1 MTFDLI
7 LAGGQLLD
15 GTGTPA
21 VAADLGMIGE
31 KIEAIAD
38 LSRAQARRVIPLQG
52 LTLAPG
58 FIDTHTHS
66 EGALL
71 HDPQHANGLRQG
83 ITTEIVGL
91 DGMSWAPLSP
101 PNFRLYARYLG
112 GILGDP
118 PLELDMSSIAAFRAH
133 YHRKAAIN
141 VACLVPHGAL
151 RLELLG
157 FRDLPLREEA
167 LQTAGRM
174 VRQGIEQ
181 GAVGFSTGAAYYPGY
196 WADTR
201 ELVEL
206 CRALREA
213 GGVYVNEPRVG
224 TPERAFG
231 GGGIL
236 EGLEVARQSGAP
248 VHFAHLR
255 TTEQTAGRLQELTAP
270 IDRAQDQGVDCT
282 MDIYPYPSGS
292 SIAVSFLPGDMQE
305 GGPDA
310 ILERLADPGRRRAI
324 EDHLENRLFA
334 PLEPVTFSYLPS
346 NSHLE
351 GTSLAEAAR
360 RRGASPAQTL
370 CDLLLEEELKV
381 GYLNAPPS
389 SPALR
394 QAIDRDCLQLL
405 ARPDAMACS
414 DITPLG
420 SAPHPRCYGAF
431 PRFLGRLRRRYRRL
445 SLESMVQRMT
455 DLPARRFGLTRRGR
469 LQRGYFADLVVFD
482 PDRVT
487 DTATYQDPRRFPEGI
502 PWVVV
507 NGQVAVEGGR
517 CTGILAGQAV
527 P

>member
-21 VAADLGMIGE
+21 VAADLGVIGE
-31 KIEAIAD
+31 KIEAIGD

-91 DGMSWAPLSP
+91 DGMSWAPLSR

-112 GILGDP
+112 GILGNP

-133 YHRKAAIN
+133 YHRKAAVN

-157 FRDLPLREEA
+157 FRDLPLRGEV
-167 LQTAGRM
+167 LQAAGRM

-292 SIAVSFLPGDMQE
+292 SIAVSFLPGEMQE

-324 EDHLENRLFA
+324 QDYLENRLFA
-334 PLEPVTFSYLPS
+334 PLEPVTFSYLPR

-351 GTSLAEAAR
+351 GKSLAEAAR
-360 RRGASPAQTL
+360 RRGASPPKRCATS
-370 CDLLLEEELKV
+370 CWRRKLKV
-381 GYLNAPPS
+381 GYVNAPPS

-405 ARPDAMACS
+405 TRPDAMACS

-431 PRFLGRLRRRYRRL
+431 PRFLGRLRRRYRTL
-445 SLESMVQRMT
+445 SLETMVQRMT

-507 NGQVAVEGGR
+507 NGQVAVEGGQ
-517 CTGILAGQAV
+517 CTGVLAGQAV

>member
-7 LAGGQLLD
+7 LTGGPLLD
-15 GTGTPA
+15 GTGAPA
-21 VAADLGMIGE
+21 VAADVGIIGE
-31 KIEAIAD
+31 KIEAIGD

-52 LTLAPG
+52 LTVAPG

-71 HDPQHANGLRQG
+71 HDPQHACGLRQG

-91 DGMSWAPLSP
+91 DGMSWAPLSR

-118 PLELDMSSIAAFRAH
+118 PPELDTSSVAAFRAH
-133 YHRKAAIN
+133 YHRKAAVN
-141 VACLVPHGAL
+141 VACLVPHGAI

-157 FRDLPLREEA
+157 FRDLPLRGET
-167 LQTAGRM
+167 LQAAGRM
-174 VRQGIEQ
+174 VRRGIEQ

-206 CRALREA
+206 CRAVREA

-224 TPERAFG
+224 TPGRAFA
-231 GGGIL
+231 GGGIV
-236 EGLEVARQSGAP
+236 EGLEIARQSRAP

-255 TTEQTAGRLQELTAP
+255 TDEETAGRLKELTDP
-270 IDRAQDQGVDCT
+270 IDRAKAQGVDCT

-292 SIAVSFLPGDMQE
+292 SIAVSFLPGEMQE
-305 GGPDA
+305 GGPGA
-310 ILERLADPGRRRAI
+310 ILERLADPGQRAALL
-324 EDHLENRLFA
+324 DHLENRLFA
-334 PLEPVTFSYLPS
+334 PLEPVTFSYLPR

-351 GTSLAEAAR
+351 GKSLPEAAR
-360 RRGASPAQTL
+360 CRGTSPAQTL

-381 GYLNAPPS
+381 GYVNAPPA
-389 SPALR
+389 SPALWE
-394 QAIDRDCLQLL
+394 AVDRDCLQLL

-431 PRFLGRLRRRYRRL
+431 PRFLGRLRRRCRTL
-445 SLESMVQRMT
+445 SLGTMVARMT
-455 DLPARRFGLTRRGR
+455 DGPARRFGLTGRGR
-469 LQRGYFADLVVFD
+469 LQPGYFADLVAFD
-482 PDRVT
+482 PETVE
-487 DTATYQDPRRFPEGI
+487 DTATYEDPRRFPAGI

-507 NGQVAVEGGR
+507 NGRVAVEAGR
-517 CTGILAGQAV
+517 CTGVLAGQAV

>member
-7 LAGGQLLD
+7 LSGGQLLD

-21 VAADLGMIGE
+21 VAADLGIIGE
-31 KIEAIAD
+31 KIEAIAN

-118 PLELDMSSIAAFRAH
+118 PPELDMSSIAAFRAH

-206 CRALREA
+206 CRAVGEA

-236 EGLEVARQSGAP
+236 EGLEIARQSGVP
-248 VHFAHLR
+248 IHFAHLR
-255 TTEQTAGRLQELTAP
+255 TTEQTAGQLQELTAP
-270 IDRAQDQGVDCT
+270 IDRAQAQGVDCT

-292 SIAVSFLPGDMQE
+292 SITVSFLPGDMQE

-334 PLEPVTFSYLPS
+334 PLEPVTFSYLPR

-351 GTSLAEAAR
+351 GKSLAEAAR

-381 GYLNAPPS
+381 GYVNAPPS
-389 SPALR
+389 NPALR

-431 PRFLGRLRRRYRRL
+431 PRFLGRLRRRYRVALTL
-445 SLESMVQRMT
+445 SLELRK
-455 DLPARRFGLTRRGR
+455 LPSR
-469 LQRGYFADLVVFD
+469 
-482 PDRVT
+482 
-487 DTATYQDPRRFPEGI
+487 
-502 PWVVV
+502 WS
-507 NGQVAVEGGR
+507 NG
-517 CTGILAGQAV
+517 
-527 P
+527 

>member
-7 LAGGQLLD
+7 LSGGQLLD

-21 VAADLGMIGE
+21 VAADLGIIGE
-31 KIEAIAD
+31 RIEAVGD
-38 LSRAQARRVIPLQG
+38 LSRARARRVIPLQG
-52 LTLAPG
+52 LTVAPG

-71 HDPQHANGLRQG
+71 HDPQHAHGLRQG

-91 DGMSWAPLSP
+91 DGMSWAPLSR

-118 PLELDMSSIAAFRAH
+118 PLELDMSSVAAFRAH
-133 YHRKAAIN
+133 YHRKAAVN
-141 VACLVPHGAL
+141 MAYLVPHGAV

-157 FRDLPLREEA
+157 FRDLPLQGGTLRA
-167 LQTAGRM
+167 AGRM

-181 GAVGFSTGAAYYPGY
+181 GAVGFSTGAAYHPGY

-206 CRALREA
+206 CRAVGEA

-231 GGGIL
+231 GGGIQ
-236 EGLEVARQSGAP
+236 EGLEIARQSGAP

-255 TTEQTAGRLQELTAP
+255 TTEQSAGRLQELTAP
-270 IDRAQDQGVDCT
+270 IERAKDQGVDCT

-292 SIAVSFLPGDMQE
+292 SIAVSFLPGEMQE
-305 GGPDA
+305 GGPNA
-310 ILERLADPGRRRAI
+310 ILERLADPGRRRALQ
-324 EDHLENRLFA
+324 DHLENHLFA
-334 PLEPVTFSYLPS
+334 PLEPVTFSYLPR
-346 NSHLE
+346 NSRLE
-351 GTSLAEAAR
+351 GKSLAEASR
-360 RRGASPAQTL
+360 LRGASPAQTL

-381 GYLNAPPS
+381 GYVNAPPS
-389 SPALR
+389 SPVLWE
-394 QAIDRDCLQLL
+394 AIDRDCLQLL

-420 SAPHPRCYGAF
+420 STPHPRCYGAF
-431 PRFLGRLRRRYRRL
+431 PRFLGPLRRRYKTL
-445 SLESMVQRMT
+445 NLETMVQRMT
-455 DLPARRFGLTRRGR
+455 DAPARRFGLTRRGR
-469 LQRGYFADLVVFD
+469 LQPGYFADLVAFD
-482 PDRVT
+482 PDTVT
-487 DTATYQDPRRFPEGI
+487 DTATYEAPRQFPVGI

>member
-7 LAGGQLLD
+7 LSGGQLLD

-21 VAADLGMIGE
+21 VAADLGVIGE
-31 KIEAIAD
+31 KIEAIGD

-206 CRALREA
+206 CRAVGEA

-236 EGLEVARQSGAP
+236 EGLEIARQSGVP
-248 VHFAHLR
+248 IHFAHLR
-255 TTEQTAGRLQELTAP
+255 TTEQTAGQLQELTAP
-270 IDRAQDQGVDCT
+270 IDRAQAQGVDCT

-334 PLEPVTFSYLPS
+334 PLEPVTFSYLPR

-351 GTSLAEAAR
+351 GKSLAEAAR
-360 RRGASPAQTL
+360 RRG
-370 CDLLLEEELKV
+370 D
-381 GYLNAPPS
+381 
-389 SPALR
+389 
-394 QAIDRDCLQLL
+394 
-405 ARPDAMACS
+405 
-414 DITPLG
+414 
-420 SAPHPRCYGAF
+420 F
-431 PRFLGRLRRRYRRL
+431 PRPNAVR
-445 SLESMVQRMT
+445 
-455 DLPARRFGLTRRGR
+455 PA
-469 LQRGYFADLVVFD
+469 A
-482 PDRVT
+482 
-487 DTATYQDPRRFPEGI
+487 
-502 PWVVV
+502 
-507 NGQVAVEGGR
+507 GG
-517 CTGILAGQAV
+517 GA
-527 P
+527 

>member
-21 VAADLGMIGE
+21 VAADLGIAGE
-31 KIEAIAD
+31 RIEAIGD
-38 LSRAQARRVIPLQG
+38 LSRVQARRVIPLQG
-52 LTLAPG
+52 LAVAPG

-66 EGALL
+66 EGPLL
-71 HDPQHANGLRQG
+71 HDPQHAYGLRQG

-91 DGMSWAPLSP
+91 DGMSWAPLSR

-118 PLELDMSSIAAFRAH
+118 PPGLDMSSIAAFRAH
-133 YHRKAAIN
+133 YHRKAAVN

-157 FRDLPLREEA
+157 FRDLPLRGETLRA
-167 LQTAGRM
+167 AGRM

-206 CRALREA
+206 CRAVREA

-231 GGGIL
+231 GGGIE
-236 EGLEVARQSGAP
+236 EGLEIARQSGAP

-255 TTEQTAGRLQELTAP
+255 TTEQTAGRLQELTDP
-270 IDRAQDQGVDCT
+270 IDRAEDQGVDCT
-282 MDIYPYPSGS
+282 LDVYPYPSGS
-292 SIAVSFLPGDMQE
+292 SIAVSFLPGEMQE

-310 ILERLADPGRRRAI
+310 ILERLAEPARQRALR
-324 EDHLENRLFA
+324 DHLENRLFA
-334 PLEPVTFSYLPS
+334 PLEPVTFSYLPR
-346 NSHLE
+346 NPDLE
-351 GTSLAEAAR
+351 GKSLAEAAR
-360 RRGASPAQTL
+360 LRGASPARTL

-381 GYLNAPPS
+381 GYVNAPPS

-394 QAIDRDCLQLL
+394 EAIDRDCLQLL

-431 PRFLGRLRRRYRRL
+431 PRFLGRLRRRYQTL
-445 SLESMVQRMT
+445 SLEAMVRRMT
-455 DLPARRFGLTRRGR
+455 DGPAGRFGLTGRGR
-469 LQRGYFADLVVFD
+469 LRPGYFADLVAFD
-482 PDRVT
+482 PETVT
-487 DTATYQDPRRFPEGI
+487 DTATYEDPRQFPLGI

-507 NGQVAVEGGR
+507 NGQVAVEEGR

>member
-21 VAADLGMIGE
+21 VAADLGIIGE
-31 KIEAIAD
+31 KIEAIAN

-66 EGALL
+66 EGTLL

-101 PNFRLYARYLG
+101 PNYRLYARYLG

-118 PLELDMSSIAAFRAH
+118 PPELDMSSIAAFRAH
-133 YHRKAAIN
+133 YHRKVAVN
-141 VACLVPHGAL
+141 VAYLVPHGAL

-157 FRDLPLREEA
+157 FRDLPLRGA
-167 LQTAGRM
+167 KLQAAGQM

-206 CRALREA
+206 CRAVGEA

-236 EGLEVARQSGAP
+236 EGLEIARQSGAP

-270 IDRAQDQGVDCT
+270 IDRAQAQGVDCT

-334 PLEPVTFSYLPS
+334 PLEPVTFSYLPR

-351 GTSLAEAAR
+351 GKSLAEAAR
-360 RRGASPAQTL
+360 HRGASPAQTL
-370 CDLLLEEELKV
+370 CDLLLEEELTV
-381 GYLNAPPS
+381 GYVNAPPS
-389 SPALR
+389 SAPLW

-431 PRFLGRLRRRYRRL
+431 PRFLGRLRRRYKTL
-445 SLESMVQRMT
+445 SLETMVQRMT
-455 DLPARRFGLTRRGR
+455 DVPARRFGLTRRGR
-469 LQRGYFADLVVFD
+469 LQRGYYADVVAFD
-482 PDRVT
+482 PDTVT
-487 DTATYQDPRRFPEGI
+487 DTATYEDPVQFPVGI

>member
-1 MTFDLI
+1 MSFDLS
-7 LAGGQLLD
+7 LSGGQLLD
-15 GTGTPA
+15 GTGAPT
-21 VAADLGMIGE
+21 VAADVGIMGE
-31 KIEAIAD
+31 KIEAIGD
-38 LSRAQARRVIPLQG
+38 LSRAQARRIIPLRG
-52 LTLAPG
+52 LTVAPG

-71 HDPQHANGLRQG
+71 HDPRHAYGLHQG

-91 DGMSWAPLSP
+91 DGMSWAPLSR
-101 PNFRLYARYLG
+101 PNFQLYARYLG

-118 PLELDMSSIAAFRAH
+118 PPDLDMSSVAAFRVH
-133 YHRKAAIN
+133 YHRKVAVN
-141 VACLVPHGAL
+141 VAYLVPHGAL

-157 FRDLPLREEA
+157 FRDLPLRGETLRA
-167 LQTAGRM
+167 AGRM

-206 CRALREA
+206 CRAVREA

-224 TPERAFG
+224 TPGRAFG
-231 GGGIL
+231 GGGIQ
-236 EGLEVARQSGAP
+236 EGLEIARQSGAP

-270 IDRAQDQGVDCT
+270 IDRARDQGVDCS

-292 SIAVSFLPGDMQE
+292 SIAVSFLPGEMQE
-305 GGPDA
+305 GGPEA
-310 ILERLADPGRRRAI
+310 ILERLADPGRQRALR
-324 EDHLENRLFA
+324 DHLENRLFA
-334 PLEPVTFSYLPS
+334 PLEPVTFSYLPR
-346 NSHLE
+346 NPHLE
-351 GTSLAEAAR
+351 GKSLAEAAR
-360 RRGASPAQTL
+360 LRGSSPAQTL

-394 QAIDRDCLQLL
+394 EAIDRDCLQLL

-420 SAPHPRCYGAF
+420 SACHPRCYGAF
-431 PRFLGRLRRRYRRL
+431 PRFLGRLRRQYKTL
-445 SLESMVQRMT
+445 STETMVQRMT
-455 DLPARRFGLTRRGR
+455 DVPARRFGLTRRGR
-469 LQRGYFADLVVFD
+469 LEPGYFADLVAFD
-482 PDRVT
+482 PDTVT
-487 DTATYQDPRRFPEGI
+487 DTATYDDPRRFPVGI
-502 PWVVV
+502 PWVMV
-507 NGQVAVEGGR
+507 NGQVAVEEGR
-517 CTGILAGQAV
+517 CTGTLAGQAV

>member
-7 LAGGQLLD
+7 LSGGQLLD

-21 VAADLGMIGE
+21 VAADLGIIGE
-31 KIEAIAD
+31 KIEAIGD

-167 LQTAGRM
+167 LQAAGRM

-206 CRALREA
+206 CRAVREA

-236 EGLEVARQSGAP
+236 EGLEIARQSGVP
-248 VHFAHLR
+248 IHFAHLR
-255 TTEQTAGRLQELTAP
+255 TTEQTAGQLQELTAP
-270 IDRAQDQGVDCT
+270 IDRAQAQGVDCT

-334 PLEPVTFSYLPS
+334 PLEPVTFSYLPR

-351 GTSLAEAAR
+351 GKSLAEAAR
-360 RRGASPAQTL
+360 RRGLPPPRRCATSCWRRSLRSATSTRRPQTL
-370 CDLLLEEELKV
+370 RC
-381 GYLNAPPS
+381 GRPS
-389 SPALR
+389 TGIACSCWTVPTPWPAATSR
-394 QAIDRDCLQLL
+394 PWE
-405 ARPDAMACS
+405 ARP
-414 DITPLG
+414 TPAATGPSPG
-420 SAPHPRCYGAF
+420 SWEGCGGAT
-431 PRFLGRLRRRYRRL
+431 GR
-445 SLESMVQRMT
+445 
-455 DLPARRFGLTRRGR
+455 
-469 LQRGYFADLVVFD
+469 
-482 PDRVT
+482 
-487 DTATYQDPRRFPEGI
+487 
-502 PWVVV
+502 
-507 NGQVAVEGGR
+507 
-517 CTGILAGQAV
+517 
-527 P
+527 

>member
-21 VAADLGMIGE
+21 VAADLGIIGE
-31 KIEAIAD
+31 KIEAIAN

-66 EGALL
+66 EGTLL

-101 PNFRLYARYLG
+101 PNYRLYARYLG

-118 PLELDMSSIAAFRAH
+118 PPELDMSSIAAFRAH
-133 YHRKAAIN
+133 YHRKVAVN
-141 VACLVPHGAL
+141 VAYLVPHGAL

-157 FRDLPLREEA
+157 FRDLPLRGA
-167 LQTAGRM
+167 KLQAAGQM

-206 CRALREA
+206 CRAVGEA

-236 EGLEVARQSGAP
+236 EGLEIARQSGAP

-270 IDRAQDQGVDCT
+270 IDRAQAQGVDCT

-334 PLEPVTFSYLPS
+334 PLEPVTFSYPMFEGFGVGHGRKSLKMIHEGVILPFYVVTIS
-346 NSHLE
+346 TDYDRFIFLTFFIYWAIIAGDIESPC
-351 GTSLAEAAR
+351 TSAKSR
-360 RRGASPAQTL
+360 S
-370 CDLLLEEELKV
+370 
-381 GYLNAPPS
+381 APPMVKPINTS
-389 SPALR
+389 VFRKPFVNVCPAAAPVTVNASC
-394 QAIDRDCLQLL
+394 AI
-405 ARPDAMACS
+405 
-414 DITPLG
+414 
-420 SAPHPRCYGAF
+420 SA
-431 PRFLGRLRRRYRRL
+431 
-445 SLESMVQRMT
+445 VWT
-455 DLPARRFGLTRRGR
+455 
-469 LQRGYFADLVVFD
+469 
-482 PDRVT
+482 
-487 DTATYQDPRRFPEGI
+487 
-502 PWVVV
+502 
-507 NGQVAVEGGR
+507 
-517 CTGILAGQAV
+517 
-527 P
+527 

>member
-1 MTFDLI
+1 MNFDLI
-7 LAGGQLLD
+7 LSSGQLLD
-15 GTGTPA
+15 GMGRPA
-21 VAADLGMIGE
+21 VSADVGILGE
-31 KIEAIAD
+31 KIEAIGD
-38 LSRAQARRVIPLQG
+38 LSHAPARRVISLQG
-52 LTLAPG
+52 LTVAPG
-58 FIDTHTHS
+58 LIDTHTHS

-71 HDPQHANGLRQG
+71 HDPQHACGIRQG

-91 DGMSWAPLSP
+91 DGMSWAPLSEA
-101 PNFRLYARYLG
+101 NFRLYARYLG

-118 PLELDMSSIAAFRAH
+118 PPDLDMSSVAALRAH
-133 YHRKAAIN
+133 YHRRAAVN
-141 VACLVPHGAL
+141 VAYLVPHGAL

-157 FRDLPLREEA
+157 FRDLPLRGEA
-167 LQTAGRM
+167 LRAAGRM

-206 CRALREA
+206 CRAVREA

-224 TPERAFG
+224 TPARAFG

-236 EGLEVARQSGAP
+236 EGLEIARQSGAP

-255 TTEQTAGRLQELTAP
+255 TTEETAGRLQELTAP
-270 IDRAQDQGVDCT
+270 FDRAKDQGVDCS

-292 SIAVSFLPGDMQE
+292 SIAVSFLPGEMQE

-310 ILERLADPGRRRAI
+310 ILERLANPGQRAALR
-324 EDHLENRLFA
+324 DHLESRLFA
-334 PLEPVTFSYLPS
+334 PLEPVTLSYLPR

-351 GTSLAEAAR
+351 GKSLTEAAR
-360 RRGASPAQTL
+360 QRGASPAQTL

-381 GYLNAPPS
+381 GYVNAPPS

-394 QAIDRDCLQLL
+394 KSIEKDCLQLL

-420 SAPHPRCYGAF
+420 SGAHPRCYGAF
-431 PRFLGRLRRRYRRL
+431 PRFLGRLRRRHRTL
-445 SLESMVQRMT
+445 SLEAMVQRMT
-455 DLPARRFGLTRRGR
+455 DGPARRFGLTGRGR
-469 LQRGYFADLVVFD
+469 LQPGYFADLVAFD
-482 PDRVT
+482 PDTVT
-487 DTATYQDPRRFPEGI
+487 DTATYEDPRQFPVGI

-507 NGQVAVEGGR
+507 NGQVAVEEGR
-517 CTGILAGQAV
+517 CNGVLAGQAV

>member
-7 LAGGQLLD
+7 LSGGQLLD

-21 VAADLGMIGE
+21 VAADLGIIGE
-31 KIEAIAD
+31 KIEAIGD

-118 PLELDMSSIAAFRAH
+118 PPELDMSSIAAFRAH
-133 YHRKAAIN
+133 YHRKAAVN

-206 CRALREA
+206 CRAVGEA

-236 EGLEVARQSGAP
+236 EGLEIARQSGAP

-255 TTEQTAGRLQELTAP
+255 TTEQTAGQLQELTAP
-270 IDRAQDQGVDCT
+270 IDRAQAQGVDCT

-334 PLEPVTFSYLPS
+334 PLEPVTFSYLPR

-351 GTSLAEAAR
+351 GKSLAEAAR
-360 RRGASPAQTL
+360 RRGASPARTL
-370 CDLLLEEELKV
+370 CDLLLEEQLKV

-389 SPALR
+389 NPALR
-394 QAIDRDCLQLL
+394 KAIDRDCLQLL
-405 ARPDAMACS
+405 DRPDAMACS

-431 PRFLGRLRRRYRRL
+431 PRFLGRLRRRYRTL
-445 SLESMVQRMT
+445 SLVS
-455 DLPARRFGLTRRGR
+455 
-469 LQRGYFADLVVFD
+469 
-482 PDRVT
+482 
-487 DTATYQDPRRFPEGI
+487 
-502 PWVVV
+502 
-507 NGQVAVEGGR
+507 
-517 CTGILAGQAV
+517 
-527 P
+527 

>member
-7 LAGGQLLD
+7 LEAGQLLD
-15 GTGTPA
+15 GTGSPA
-21 VAADLGMIGE
+21 VTADLGIVGE
-31 KIEAIAD
+31 KIAAIGN
-38 LSRAQARRVIPLQG
+38 LSLAQARRVIPLRD
-52 LTLAPG
+52 LTIAPG

-66 EGALL
+66 EGVLL
-71 HDPQHANGLRQG
+71 HDPQHSCGLRQG

-91 DGMSWAPLSP
+91 DGMSWAPLSR
-101 PNFRLYARYLG
+101 PNFRLYSRYLG

-118 PLELDMSSIAAFRAH
+118 PQELDTHTLTAFRAH
-133 YHRKAAIN
+133 YHRKVAVNI
-141 VACLVPHGAL
+141 ACLIPHGAI
-151 RLELLG
+151 RLEVLG
-157 FRDLPLREEA
+157 LRDLPLRGESLQAAREMVQQEIEE
-167 LQTAGRM
+167 
-174 VRQGIEQ
+174 

-206 CRALREA
+206 CKTVHET

-236 EGLEVARQSGAP
+236 EALEIARQSGVP

-255 TTEQTAGRLQELTAP
+255 TTEQTAGQVQKLTGP
-270 IDRAQDQGVDCT
+270 IDQAQQQGVDCS

-292 SIAVSFLPGDMQE
+292 SIAVSFLPGEIQE
-305 GGPDA
+305 GGPDE
-310 ILERLADPGRRRAI
+310 ILKRLADPRRRRSL
-324 EDHLENRLFA
+324 EHYLENRLFA
-334 PLEPVTFSYLPS
+334 PLEPVVFSYLPR
-346 NSHLE
+346 NAHLE
-351 GTSLAEAAR
+351 GKSLTEVAHLRGTSA
-360 RRGASPAQTL
+360 AQTL

-381 GYLNAPPS
+381 GYVNAPPS
-389 SPALR
+389 NPALR
-394 QAIDRDCLQLL
+394 EAIDRDCLQLL

-431 PRFLGRLRRRYRRL
+431 PRFLGRLRRQFGML
-445 SLESMVQRMT
+445 SLEQMIQRMT
-455 DLPARRFGLTRRGR
+455 DIPARRFGLTRRGR
-469 LQRGYFADLVVFD
+469 LQPGYFADLVVFD
-482 PDRVT
+482 PNRIN
-487 DTATYQDPRRFPEGI
+487 DTATYENPKRFPVGI

-507 NGQVAVEGGR
+507 NGQIAVEESL
-517 CTGILAGQAV
+517 CTGVLAGQAV

>member
-7 LAGGQLLD
+7 LSGGQLLD

-21 VAADLGMIGE
+21 VDADLGVIGE
-31 KIEAIAD
+31 KIEAVGD

-52 LTLAPG
+52 LTVAPG
-58 FIDTHTHS
+58 FIDSHTHS

-71 HDPQHANGLRQG
+71 HDPRHAYGLRQG

-91 DGMSWAPLSP
+91 DGMSWAPLSR
-101 PNFRLYARYLG
+101 PNFQLYARYLG

-118 PLELDMSSIAAFRAH
+118 PPDLDMSSVAAFRAH
-133 YHRKAAIN
+133 YHRKVAVN
-141 VACLVPHGAL
+141 VAYLVPHGAL

-157 FRDLPLREEA
+157 FRDLPLRGET
-167 LQTAGRM
+167 LRTAGRM

-201 ELVEL
+201 ELVGL
-206 CRALREA
+206 CGAVREA

-224 TPERAFG
+224 TPGRAFAG
-231 GGGIL
+231 DGIQ
-236 EGLEVARQSGAP
+236 EGLEIARQSGAP

-255 TTEQTAGRLQELTAP
+255 TTEQTAGRLQELTDP
-270 IDRAQDQGVDCT
+270 IDRAKDQGVDCT

-292 SIAVSFLPGDMQE
+292 SIAVSFLPGEMQE

-310 ILERLADPGRRRAI
+310 ILQRLADPGRQRALR
-324 EDHLENRLFA
+324 DHLENHLFA
-334 PLEPVTFSYLPS
+334 PLEPVTFSYLPR
-346 NSHLE
+346 NPYLE
-351 GTSLAEAAR
+351 GKSLAEASR
-360 RRGASPAQTL
+360 LRGTSPAQTL

-389 SPALR
+389 SRALWE
-394 QAIDRDCLQLL
+394 AIDRDCLQLL

-431 PRFLGRLRRRYRRL
+431 PRFLGRLRRRHPTLRL
-445 SLESMVQRMT
+445 ETMVQRMT
-455 DLPARRFGLTRRGR
+455 DGPARRFGLTRRGR
-469 LQRGYFADLVVFD
+469 LQRGYFADLVAFD
-482 PDRVT
+482 PDTVT
-487 DTATYQDPRRFPEGI
+487 DTATYDDPRRFPVGI
-502 PWVVV
+502 PWVMV
-507 NGQVAVEGGR
+507 NGQVAVEEGR
-517 CTGILAGQAV
+517 CTGVLAGQAV

>member
-7 LAGGQLLD
+7 LSGGQLLD

-21 VAADLGMIGE
+21 VAADLGVIGE
-31 KIEAIAD
+31 KIEAIGD
-38 LSRAQARRVIPLQG
+38 LSRAQAGRVIPLQG

-91 DGMSWAPLSP
+91 DGMSWAPLSR

-118 PLELDMSSIAAFRAH
+118 PLELDTSSIAAFRAH
-133 YHRKAAIN
+133 YHRKAAVN

-157 FRDLPLREEA
+157 FRDLPLRGET
-167 LQTAGRM
+167 LQAAGRM

-206 CRALREA
+206 CRAVWEA

-224 TPERAFG
+224 TPGRAFA

-236 EGLEVARQSGAP
+236 EGLEIARQSGAP

-292 SIAVSFLPGDMQE
+292 SIAVSFLPGELQE

-310 ILERLADPGRRRAI
+310 ILERLADPGRRRTI
-324 EDHLENRLFA
+324 EDYLENRLFA
-334 PLEPVTFSYLPS
+334 PLEPVTFSYLP
-346 NSHLE
+346 NNPQLE
-351 GTSLAEAAR
+351 GKSLAEAAR
-360 RRGASPAQTL
+360 HRGTSLAQTL

-381 GYLNAPPS
+381 GYVNAPPA

-394 QAIDRDCLQLL
+394 EAIDRDCLQLL

-431 PRFLGRLRRRYRRL
+431 PRFLGRLRRRYRTL
-445 SLESMVQRMT
+445 SLETMVQRMT

-469 LQRGYFADLVVFD
+469 LQPGYFADLVAFD

-487 DTATYQDPRRFPEGI
+487 DTATYKDPRRFPVGI

-517 CTGILAGQAV
+517 CTGVLAGQAV

>member
-7 LAGGQLLD
+7 LTGGQLLD

-21 VAADLGMIGE
+21 VGADLGIVGE
-31 KIEAIAD
+31 KIEAIGD
-38 LSRAQARRVIPLQG
+38 LSRAQARRIIPLQG
-52 LTLAPG
+52 LTVAPG

-71 HDPQHANGLRQG
+71 HDPQHACGLRQG

-91 DGMSWAPLSP
+91 DGMSWAPLSR
-101 PNFRLYARYLG
+101 PNFQLYARYLG

-118 PLELDMSSIAAFRAH
+118 PPELDMGSITAFRAH
-133 YHRKAAIN
+133 YHRKAAVN
-141 VACLVPHGAL
+141 LACLVPHGAL

-157 FRDLPLREEA
+157 FRDLPLRGETLRA
-167 LQTAGRM
+167 AKRM
-174 VRQGIEQ
+174 VRQGVEQ
-181 GAVGFSTGAAYYPGY
+181 GAVGFSTGAAYHPGY

-206 CRALREA
+206 CRAVRQA

-224 TPERAFG
+224 RPGRAFG

-236 EGLEVARQSGAP
+236 EGLEIARQSGAP

-255 TTEQTAGRLQELTAP
+255 TTEQTAGRLVELTAP
-270 IDRAQDQGVDCT
+270 IDRAKDQGVDCT

-292 SIAVSFLPGDMQE
+292 SIAVSFLPGEMQE

-310 ILERLADPGRRRAI
+310 ILERLADPERRRALRG
-324 EDHLENRLFA
+324 HLENHLFA
-334 PLEPVTFSYLPS
+334 PLEPVTFSYLPR

-351 GTSLAEAAR
+351 GKSLAEASR
-360 RRGASPAQTL
+360 LRGSSPAQTL

-389 SPALR
+389 SPALW
-394 QAIDRDCLQLL
+394 QAIDKDCLQLL

-431 PRFLGRLRRRYRRL
+431 PRFLGRLRRRYRTL
-445 SLESMVQRMT
+445 SLETMVQRMT
-455 DLPARRFGLTRRGR
+455 DGPARRFGLAGRGR
-469 LQRGYFADLVVFD
+469 LQPGYFADLVAFD
-482 PDRVT
+482 PGTVT
-487 DTATYQDPRRFPEGI
+487 DTATYEDPRQFPVGI

-507 NGQVAVEGGR
+507 NGRVAVEEGR
-517 CTGILAGQAV
+517 CTGVLAGQAV